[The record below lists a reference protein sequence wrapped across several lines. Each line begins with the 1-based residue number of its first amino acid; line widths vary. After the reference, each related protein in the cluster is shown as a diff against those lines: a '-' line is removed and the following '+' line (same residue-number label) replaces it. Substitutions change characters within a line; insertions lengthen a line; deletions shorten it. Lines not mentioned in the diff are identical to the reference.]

1 MEEIQTP
8 KKIKKISF
16 SEYQV
21 WKACQHKH
29 YLSYRLRISDL
40 TNEILI
46 FGKSLHSALE
56 KYAKGE
62 YNRILFKKKFA
73 EALTEEINNAN
84 NPGLKIDFDNFVK
97 QGDKIFKKL
106 DFIKEFEDYEVVS
119 VEEVLMEKLID
130 SENEDDIIFYKGFVD
145 LFLKNKKTGRYLIID
160 WKSAMRPWN
169 IEKKMEDKL
178 FFAQLV
184 LYRHFLSV
192 KFNIDKKLIDTKFV
206 SLIRFGDKLVEHFK
220 VNISDDFENFVMTD
234 IKQAAVEIITKT
246 ENFTKKRT
254 TGKLTDLPCKYCS
267 FKNTERC
274 TEADF
279 QFVEAPEVKKKD

>member
-1 MEEIQTP
+1 MEQIQTP
-8 KKIKKISF
+8 KKVKKISF

-40 TNEILI
+40 TNEILV

-62 YNRILFKKKFA
+62 YNRMLFKKKFR
-73 EALTEEINNAN
+73 ESLNEEINSSN
-84 NPGLKIDFDNFVK
+84 NPNLKIDLDQFVT
-97 QGDKIFKKL
+97 QADKIFKKL
-106 DFIKEFEDYEVVS
+106 DFIKKFNDYEVVS
-119 VEEVLMEKLID
+119 VEEQLMEKLID
-130 SENEDDIIFYKGFVD
+130 AENIDDIIFYKGFVD
-145 LFLKNKKTGRYLIID
+145 LFLKNKVTGRYLIVD

-192 KFNIDKKLIDTKFV
+192 KFNIDKNLIDTKFI
-206 SLIRFGDKLVEHFK
+206 SLIRFGDKLVEDFK
-220 VNISDDFENFVMTD
+220 VNISDDFETFVMTD
-234 IKQAAVEIITKT
+234 IKAAAIDIHSKT
-246 ENFTKKRT
+246 ENFSKKRT

-267 FKNTERC
+267 FKNTDKC

-279 QFVEAPEVKKKD
+279 QFVEIPETQKKD